1 MSERID
7 NGGPAF
13 PVEVQPDSD
22 GYLVGRQTSNCSA
35 YATGLSVRDYF
46 AAKAMAGAVA
56 STAFDDYEGNVFS
69 CSDSWYA
76 ELAMH
81 SYMIADAMLKARGQ

>member
-13 PVEVQPDSD
+13 PVEVQPD
-22 GYLVGRQTSNCSA
+22 SA

-56 STAFDDYEGNVFS
+56 STAFDDYEGNAFS

-81 SYMIADAMLKARGQ
+81 SYMIADAMMKAREP